1 MNEESGFYNDAGLSR
16 IANILQIGSFLMN
29 AEQLQ
34 NEDIMKALD
43 YQNLNYLDFIMDN
56 QKIIL
61 EKLENIEK
69 RLDKLENMWYNK
81 YIDTNEIK
89 ITYADK
95 IPSFHFVYKLRY
107 LVSISFAYWWFGG
120 YGAIK

>member
-34 NEDIMKALD
+34 NEDIMDALD
-43 YQNLNYLDFIMDN
+43 YQNLNYLDFIIDS
-56 QKIIL
+56 QKTIL
-61 EKLENIEK
+61 EKLKNIEK

-81 YIDTNEIK
+81 YIDTNENK
-89 ITYADK
+89 Y
-95 IPSFHFVYKLRY
+95 
-107 LVSISFAYWWFGG
+107 
-120 YGAIK
+120 

>member
-34 NEDIMKALD
+34 NEDIMDALD
-43 YQNLNYLDFIMDN
+43 YQNLNYLEAIVDN
-56 QKIIL
+56 QQTIL
-61 EKLENIEK
+61 EKLKNIEK

-81 YIDTNEIK
+81 YIDTNEN
-89 ITYADK
+89 
-95 IPSFHFVYKLRY
+95 KLFI
-107 LVSISFAYWWFGG
+107 LLLSL
-120 YGAIK
+120 

>member
-34 NEDIMKALD
+34 NEDIMDALD
-43 YQNLNYLDFIMDN
+43 YQNSNYLDFIIDS
-56 QKIIL
+56 QKTIL

-69 RLDKLENMWYNK
+69 RLDKLENM
-81 YIDTNEIK
+81 
-89 ITYADK
+89 
-95 IPSFHFVYKLRY
+95 
-107 LVSISFAYWWFGG
+107 
-120 YGAIK
+120 

>member
-89 ITYADK
+89 IVYADK
-95 IPSFHFVYKLRY
+95 IPSFHFVYKLR
-107 LVSISFAYWWFGG
+107 
-120 YGAIK
+120 